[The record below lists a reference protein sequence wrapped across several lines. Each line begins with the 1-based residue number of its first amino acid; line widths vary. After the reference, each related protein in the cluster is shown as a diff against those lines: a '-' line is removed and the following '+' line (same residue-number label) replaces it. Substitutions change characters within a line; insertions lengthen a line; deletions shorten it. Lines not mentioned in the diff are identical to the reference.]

1 MIAFH
6 LAGPS
11 VWGVVALEDTSK
23 CKQNCRHAK
32 SHSLGVRLL
41 KKGEQGGGGVTP
53 IDPVLPP
60 ATGPGQNFN
69 WSSGQGR
76 KLGAKANFS

>member
-23 CKQNCRHAK
+23 CKQNCRRAK
-32 SHSLGVRLL
+32 SHSLNWSETSQ
-41 KKGEQGGGGVTP
+41 KGGAGGVTP